1 MKNVPASNLDFA
13 VTEES
18 NRSLFQPYEA
28 IERASVA
35 TDRDMGG
42 SKGFAFVEI
51 TDPAEADRE
60 HLLKTKPASLWRGSP
75 HQPVL

>member
-1 MKNVPASNLDFA
+1 VKNILAGNLDFA
-13 VTEES
+13 LTAES
-18 NRSLFQPYEA
+18 IRSLFQPYEA

-35 TDRDMGG
+35 TDRDTGG
-42 SKGFAFVEI
+42 SKGFAFVEV

-60 HLLKTKPASLWRGSP
+60 HLLKTRPASLWRGSP